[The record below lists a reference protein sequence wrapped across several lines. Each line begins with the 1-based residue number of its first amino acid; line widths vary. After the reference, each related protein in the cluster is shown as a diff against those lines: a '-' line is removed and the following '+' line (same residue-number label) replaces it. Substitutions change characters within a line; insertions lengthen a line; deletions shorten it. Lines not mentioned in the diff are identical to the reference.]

1 MYIVGLY
8 MFILDLILKNN
19 NVDFIEEYIQW
30 CISEDIHLFLRFI
43 GERHIIVLEQFV
55 ILRF

>member
-30 CISEDIHLFLRFI
+30 CISEDIHLLLRFI